1 MVGIVDDAA
10 KSAEDGSPVR
20 DGKQNGAQ
28 AGYTRRHKTPLSDLQ
43 NVENGT

>member
-10 KSAEDGSPVR
+10 KSAEDGSPAR
-20 DGKQNGAQ
+20 NGKQNGAQ
-28 AGYTRRHKTPLSDLQ
+28 DGDTRRQRTPLSDLQ